1 LTSTGETP
9 SDWHL
14 VCVALVLLLINLDRS
29 VRFIKEDKLAEE
41 KAQTTESAAAPSSSG
56 SKPYVLIGLLV
67 LNMLVVAIVGFM
79 VWKGR
84 KAEEARP
91 GIEKAIEGE
100 NQTQN
105 AEALEPVDVGQ
116 VIPLETFV
124 VNLAGSKGRKVLKVN
139 MELEVKGAEVVK
151 EIDNRKAQ
159 IRDFIIIILSSK
171 SYEEVS
177 AKDGKEALK
186 TEIKDNINSF
196 LSKGKITNVYFTE
209 LIYN

>member
-1 LTSTGETP
+1 M
-9 SDWHL
+9 
-14 VCVALVLLLINLDRS
+14 
-29 VRFIKEDKLAEE
+29 AEE